1 MTLEEFR
8 VAIRNVFNY
17 LRPGGTFRLVL
28 PDLEQL
34 IASYVSD
41 PSCTAASKF
50 MRESYLGEATMTRGL
65 KAMPTA
71 LFGRSRHLWMWD
83 FTGMEEQ
90 LAEAGFTEIRRAQI
104 GDSPDSRFGD
114 VESEGRWTD
123 CLGVDCR
130 RP

>member
-1 MTLEEFR
+1 
-8 VAIRNVFNY
+8 
-17 LRPGGTFRLVL
+17 
-28 PDLEQL
+28 
-34 IASYVSD
+34 
-41 PSCTAASKF
+41 
-50 MRESYLGEATMTRGL
+50 
-65 KAMPTA
+65 
-71 LFGRSRHLWMWD
+71 MWD
-83 FTGMEEQ
+83 FKGMEEQ